1 MSCARAD
8 YAFADDIPG
17 VADFASD
24 LDEDDDEDDE
34 EEDDEEADASDDGVA
49 PPPASTKGKGS
60 LRPKAAPKLPPKKG
74 ALPFPPR
81 LAAPL
86 NRFPPSVL
94 NVLSLISLETLF
106 DSSPCAGGR
115 TRVEIEYETETSG
128 TANVN
133 YDQ

>member
-81 LAAPL
+81 LAVPH
-86 NRFPPSVL
+86 NRFPPSIL
-94 NVLSLISLETLF
+94 NVLSKISLETLF

>member
-74 ALPFPPR
+74 ALPIPPR
-81 LAAPL
+81 IAQPPT
-86 NRFPPSVL
+86 RFPPSVL
-94 NVLSLISLETLF
+94 NVLLQLSLETRF
-106 DSSPCAGGR
+106 DSSLCAGGR